1 MKQFIKQSLL
11 FAVVVVIAYPILIV
25 LSMWLPIPQVFK
37 PSINY
42 KIGSYG
48 HMYSRLQEARNIQ
61 GDVDILFLG
70 SSHSYRGFDPRN
82 FEPLKTFN
90 LGSSAQ
96 TPLQTKILLD
106 RYLDLINPKMV
117 VYEVY
122 PNTLGSD
129 GVESSLDLIANDR
142 NDWNSVKMALE
153 INNIKTYNTLI
164 YGFAA
169 DLLNINKG
177 FEEPVRHDEDTYISG
192 GYVQRDMSYH
202 TFEKLGKR
210 KWKFRDEQLAKFN
223 ECLQM
228 LKERDIET
236 VLVFAPIAPN
246 VYNAYTNYDTVD
258 SLYNSYGLK
267 YYDFNRML
275 DLNDSLHFYDGHHL
289 NQDGVNIF
297 NAKVREVLG
306 I

>member
-1 MKQFIKQSLL
+1 MKKFLKQTLL
-11 FAVVVVIAYPILIV
+11 FAVVVVIAYPLLIV

-48 HMYSRLQEARNIQ
+48 HMYSRLQEARTMQ
-61 GDVDILFLG
+61 SGVDILFLG
-70 SSHSYRGFDPRN
+70 SSHTYRGFDPRN

-90 LGSSAQ
+90 LGSSSQ
-96 TPLQTKILLD
+96 TPMQTKILLE
-106 RYLDLINPKMV
+106 RYLDNINPKMV

-122 PNTLGSD
+122 PSTLVSD

-164 YGFAA
+164 YGLAA
-169 DLLNINKG
+169 DWLQLNKG
-177 FEEPVRHDEDTYISG
+177 FEEPTRHAEDTYILC

-202 TFEKLGKR
+202 TFEKLGQR
-210 KWKFRDEQLAKFN
+210 QWKLRDDQLGKFN
-223 ECLQM
+223 ECLQI
-228 LKERDIET
+228 LRDRNIET

-246 VYNAYTNYDTVD
+246 VYNAYTNHAYTD
-258 SLYNSYGLK
+258 SIFNSYGLK

-297 NAKVREVLG
+297 NKKVREVLG
-306 I
+306 K